1 MADDTAEVA
10 ATRVDVGTE
19 RLLNDL
25 RSVRDWLLLDC
36 SRYALAGGFVAV
48 GFVLFAWLE
57 FAGVIDPERSATPL
71 FYLFSA
77 LAGGNITLVTI
88 VISINQLV
96 LSRELRSP
104 RELRAE
110 LDAAAE
116 YRDEVEAETNEAVI
130 PEQPR
135 DFLSILARNTYH
147 HVRKFDAARAA
158 ADDERLQAELADLEA
173 TLTAQLEEIVDHLE
187 ESEYGVFP
195 ALSTVLD
202 ANFATR
208 INHSRWIRQT
218 YADALADATADHL
231 RGVEERLEQLDVARQ
246 YFKTIY
252 LQQQLASL
260 SKLVLYVGLAAE
272 LVAITFLVVIGHAAT
287 APLVDQLLLIPLAVA
302 VNLAPLGVLFAYFL
316 RVATVANRTAAITPF
331 ISPN

>member
-1 MADDTAEVA
+1 MADDTAEVGVARSETGIPRLRAELA
-10 ATRVDVGTE
+10 A
-19 RLLNDL
+19 
-25 RSVRDWLLLDC
+25 VRDWLLLDC
-36 SRYALAGGFVAV
+36 NRYALAAGFVAV
-48 GFVLFAWLE
+48 GFVLFAWFELI
-57 FAGVIDPERSATPL
+57 GLIDPQQNATPL

-116 YRDEVEAETNEAVI
+116 YRDEVEDETDRPVI
-130 PEQPR
+130 PERPR
-135 DFLSILARNTYH
+135 DFLSILGRNTYR
-147 HVRKFDAARAA
+147 HVRQFDDAFVDV
-158 ADDERLQAELADLEA
+158 DDDRLRTELTELEA
-173 TLTAQLEEIVDHLE
+173 TLTAELEQIVDHLE
-187 ESEYGVFP
+187 ESEYGIFP

-218 YADALADATADHL
+218 YGDALSASTVELLD
-231 RGVEERLEQLDVARQ
+231 GVEERLEQLDVARQ

-260 SKLVLYVGLAAE
+260 SKLVLYVGLVAE
-272 LVAITFLVVIGHAAT
+272 LVAITFLVVIGHAET
-287 APLVDQLLLIPLAVA
+287 APMVDRLLLIPLAVA
-302 VNLAPLGVLFAYFL
+302 VNLAPLAVLFAYFL

-331 ISPN
+331 IAPN